1 MKINRQV
8 YLRSILLTGF
18 FGVCMALFGQV
29 DESRVAEFAR
39 SVSARS
45 DYSLEEMTVILNEA
59 KYDQTIVDKMSKPAE
74 GTMTWERYRNIF
86 MKDERIAAGV
96 KFWNEYEG
104 VINEVSAESGVSK
117 EAIIGIIGVETYF
130 GRIKGSYRV
139 LDALYTLAFGYPKR
153 ASYFTAEL
161 EKYLVLAKKEQLDIY
176 TMKGSYAG
184 AMGYCQFMPSSYEAY
199 ARSYED
205 GTRDLLTPE
214 DAIASV
220 ANYLKVHR
228 WETGDQVAL
237 EVKTLINPQQVNSKS
252 VRPSQPLRYYSDL
265 GYMPS
270 GNISPS
276 TKAALIELDHED
288 GSLEYWFGFNNFYV
302 ITRYNHSKL
311 YAMAVHQLGQAVKA
325 ARDGA

>member
-1 MKINRQV
+1 MIRKVVGVVVLVGVAFMSMGQIN
-8 YLRSILLTGF
+8 
-18 FGVCMALFGQV
+18 
-29 DESRVAEFAR
+29 ESKVAEFAR
-39 SVSARS
+39 QVSERS
-45 DYSLEEMTVILNEA
+45 DYSLEELTVILNNA
-59 KYDQTIVDKMSKPAE
+59 KYDQSIVDKISKPAE

-86 MKDERIAAGV
+86 MKEERITAGV
-96 KFWNEYEG
+96 KFWDEYAE
-104 VINEVSAESGVSK
+104 VIKSVSEESGVAE

-153 ASYFTAEL
+153 SSYFTSEL
-161 EKYLVLAKKEQLDIY
+161 EKYLIIARKENLDVN
-176 TMKGSYAG
+176 TVKGSYAG

-199 ARSYED
+199 AKSYD
-205 GTRDLLTPE
+205 QGTRDLMTPE

-228 WETGDQVAL
+228 WETGNYVTTQVAS
-237 EVKTLINPQQVNSKS
+237 LINPQEVSTNSVK
-252 VRPSQPLRYYSDL
+252 PSNTLRYYSDL

-276 TKAALIELDHED
+276 AKAALIELDHED
-288 GSLEYWFGFNNFYV
+288 GSKEYWFGFNNFYV

-325 ARDGA
+325 AREGA

>member
-1 MKINRQV
+1 MIRKGGSLLAVFFISTSLFAQIDEAKVSEFVRQV
-8 YLRSILLTGF
+8 
-18 FGVCMALFGQV
+18 
-29 DESRVAEFAR
+29 AER
-39 SVSARS
+39 T
-45 DYSLEEMTVILNEA
+45 DYSREDLTVIMNAA
-59 KYDQTIVDKMSKPAE
+59 KYDQSIIDKISKPAE

-86 MKDERIAAGV
+86 MKDERIEAGV
-96 KFWNEYEG
+96 KFWDEYAD
-104 VINEVSAESGVSK
+104 VIRQVSEESGVAE

-153 ASYFTAEL
+153 SSFFKAEL
-161 EKYLVLAKKEQLDIY
+161 ENYLTLAKKENLDIY
-176 TMKGSYAG
+176 TVKGSYAG

-199 ARSYED
+199 AKSFDD

-228 WETGDQVAL
+228 WETGERVTMK
-237 EVKTLINPQQVNSKS
+237 VSSIINPQEVSTKS
-252 VRPSQPLRYYSDL
+252 VKPSNSLRYYSDM

-270 GNISPS
+270 GNMSPS
-276 TKAALIELDHED
+276 AKAALIELDHED
-288 GSLEYWFGFNNFYV
+288 GSKEYWFGFNNFYV

-311 YAMAVHQLGQAVKA
+311 YAIAVYQLGQAVKA
-325 ARDGA
+325 AREGA

>member
-1 MKINRQV
+1 MIRKGVFLFTLFFVSINLIAQV
-8 YLRSILLTGF
+8 N
-18 FGVCMALFGQV
+18 
-29 DESRVAEFAR
+29 ESKVAEFAR
-39 SVSARS
+39 SVAART
-45 DYSLEEMTVILNEA
+45 DYSLEELTVILNKA
-59 KYDQTIVDKMSKPAE
+59 KYDQSIIDKISKPAE

-86 MKDERIAAGV
+86 MKEERILAGV
-96 KFWNEYEG
+96 KFWDEYAD
-104 VINEVSAESGVSK
+104 VIQKVSAESGVAE

-130 GRIKGSYRV
+130 GRIKGGHLV

-153 ASYFTAEL
+153 SSFFTSEL
-161 EKYLVLAKKEQLDIY
+161 ENYLVLAKKESLDIY
-176 TMKGSYAG
+176 SVKGSYAG

-199 ARSYED
+199 AKSYED
-205 GTRDLLTPE
+205 GTRDLMTPE

-228 WETGDQVAL
+228 WATGEPVAM
-237 EVKTLINPQQVNSKS
+237 EVARMINPQEVSTKS
-252 VRPSQPLRYYSDL
+252 VKPANTLRYYSDL

-288 GSLEYWFGFNNFYV
+288 GSKEYWFGFNNFYV

-311 YAMAVHQLGQAVKA
+311 YALAVHQLGQAVKQ
-325 ARDGA
+325 AREGA

>member
-1 MKINRQV
+1 MKTNRQV
-8 YLRSILLTGF
+8 YLRSILLTVL
-18 FGVCMALFGQV
+18 FGASFVLFGQV

-39 SVSARS
+39 IVSERS

-86 MKDERIAAGV
+86 MKDERINAGV
-96 KFWNEYEG
+96 KFWQEHEATLKK
-104 VINEVSAESGVSK
+104 VSAESGVSV

-161 EKYLVLAKKEQLDIY
+161 EKYLVLAKKEHLDIY

-199 ARSYED
+199 AKSFDE
-205 GTRDLLTPE
+205 GSRDLMTPE

-228 WETGDQVAL
+228 WETGEQVAL
-237 EVKTLINPQQVNSKS
+237 EVKTLINPEEVKDKS
-252 VRPSQPLRYYSDL
+252 VKPSNTLRYYSDL

-270 GNISPS
+270 GNVSPS

-311 YAMAVHQLGQAVKA
+311 YAMAVHQLGQAVRKA
-325 ARDGA
+325 REGA

>member
-1 MKINRQV
+1 MIRQV
-8 YLRSILLTGF
+8 V
-18 FGVCMALFGQV
+18 GVVVLVGMAFMSMGQIN
-29 DESRVAEFAR
+29 ESKVAEFAR
-39 SVSARS
+39 QVSERS
-45 DYSLEEMTVILNEA
+45 DYSLEELTVILNNA
-59 KYDQTIVDKMSKPAE
+59 KYDQSIVDKISKPAE

-86 MKDERIAAGV
+86 MKEERITAGV
-96 KFWNEYEG
+96 KFWDEYAE
-104 VINEVSAESGVSK
+104 VIKAVSEESGVAE

-153 ASYFTAEL
+153 SSYFTSEL
-161 EKYLVLAKKEQLDIY
+161 EKYLIIAKKEHLDVN
-176 TMKGSYAG
+176 TVKGSYAG

-199 ARSYED
+199 AKSYD
-205 GTRDLLTPE
+205 QGTRDLMTPE

-228 WETGDQVAL
+228 WETGNQVTTQVAS
-237 EVKTLINPQQVNSKS
+237 LINPQEVSTKS
-252 VRPSQPLRYYSDL
+252 VKPSNTLRYYSDL

-276 TKAALIELDHED
+276 AKAALIELDHED
-288 GSLEYWFGFNNFYV
+288 GTMEYWFGFNNFYV

-325 ARDGA
+325 AREGA